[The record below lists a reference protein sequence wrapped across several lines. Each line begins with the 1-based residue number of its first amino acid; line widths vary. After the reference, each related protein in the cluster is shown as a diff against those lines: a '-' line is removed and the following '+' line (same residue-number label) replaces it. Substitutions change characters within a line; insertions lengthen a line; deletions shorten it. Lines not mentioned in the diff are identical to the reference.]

1 LINNK
6 FFNFQFLI
14 LNLQSIFNFL
24 ILKLKNLLK
33 IENCDL
39 KIVRFMIE
47 ELAQKIKVEFKNI
60 ELLKQAL
67 THRSYLNEHRDYK
80 LDHNERL
87 EFLGDAVLE
96 LVVTEYLYN
105 NFSNPEGELTNWRA
119 SLVNGEMLAKIA
131 KNLGLEKYLL
141 MSRGEAKDT
150 GRARQ
155 YLLANAFEAII
166 GAIYL
171 DQKESGYEKCRKFI
185 SDNVIVELS
194 EIIKNKSYMDP
205 KSRFQEE
212 AQDKIGVT
220 PSYRVISESGPDH
233 SKKFV
238 VGVYL
243 GDELVAEG
251 EGQSK
256 QEGQRM
262 AAEKALEAKGW

>member
-1 LINNK
+1 ML
-6 FFNFQFLI
+6 
-14 LNLQSIFNFL
+14 
-24 ILKLKNLLK
+24 
-33 IENCDL
+33 D
-39 KIVRFMIE
+39 
-47 ELAQKIKVEFKNI
+47 ELAKKIGVKFNNPDYLE
-60 ELLKQAL
+60 QAV
-67 THRSYLNEHRDYK
+67 THRSYLNEHRDHK

-96 LVVTEYLYN
+96 LVVTEYLYKN
-105 NFSNPEGELTNWRA
+105 YPNPEGELTNWRA
-119 SLVNGEMLAKIA
+119 ALVNGEMLAKIA
-131 KNLGLEKYLL
+131 KRIGVEEYLL

-166 GAIYL
+166 GSIYL
-171 DQKESGYEKCRKFI
+171 DQKEKGYEQCEKFI
-185 SDNVIVELS
+185 LKNVVSELP
-194 EIIKNKSYMDP
+194 EIIESKSYMDP

-220 PSYRVISESGPDH
+220 PSYRVLEESGPDH
-233 SKKFV
+233 DKKFV
-238 VGVYL
+238 IGVYI
-243 GDELVAEG
+243 GDELIGKG